1 MILSGASREMEC
13 NGMKIDTMKIKPL
26 TVKNAATGQE
36 MQVVDYP
43 ALLALDADVYL
54 IFGMRS
60 FGKSY
65 GILQYCIDRWIETG
79 AQFAVMRTIDED
91 VRQGRIRSYMA
102 TIKPYFEERTD
113 QEKELSVLGA
123 SIDAK
128 SIEDGRNVREK
139 IGSALSLSQW
149 LSYKGNNYDMVQTI
163 IFEEFLE
170 RKKRLKDDLFL
181 EGYLNNLSTIIRLR
195 DNVKVF
201 CLANTVKQK
210 SPIFDYYHID
220 VSRVR
225 RGKVTL
231 FSEENGLRVCVYW
244 TPEVKIDDSAS
255 KHYNVNQ
262 NKQAQMIT
270 GGEWEESEYPITWNG
285 YTLDRAKEL
294 KRFRGEYSFY
304 IFDLNLSV
312 RLGDT
317 VLIERPKSMKARRH
331 AITAQEIALNYPGIC
346 RFIRNAVQTKNIIT
360 EADCFIDIDNF
371 MDRTF

>member
-1 MILSGASREMEC
+1 
-13 NGMKIDTMKIKPL
+13 MKIDTLKIKPL

-65 GILQYCIDRWIETG
+65 GILQYCVDRWIETG

-102 TIKPYFEERTD
+102 TIKPYFEEKTEH
-113 QEKELSVLGA
+113 EKELSVLGA

-128 SIEDGRNVREK
+128 SIEEGRNVREK
-139 IGSALSLSQW
+139 IGSVLSLSQW
-149 LSYKGNNYDMVQTI
+149 LSYKGNNYDNVQTI

-262 NKQAQMIT
+262 NKQARMIT

-304 IFDLNLSV
+304 ISDLNLSV